1 MFVDMFRN
9 VFNYYNYFLYPESP
23 KHSELFI
30 KRISFRLQNEKERT
44 IYDLICH
51 FLAMQ
56 LSI

>member
-1 MFVDMFRN
+1 MLRN

-44 IYDLICH
+44 IYDLIRH